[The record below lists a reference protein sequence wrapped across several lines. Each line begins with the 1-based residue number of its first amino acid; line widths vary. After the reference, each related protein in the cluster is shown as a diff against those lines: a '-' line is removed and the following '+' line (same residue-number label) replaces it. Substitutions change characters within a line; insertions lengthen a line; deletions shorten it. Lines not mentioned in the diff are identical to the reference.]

1 MLISRSL
8 KSSQRGV
15 TLFLAMIVLVAMM
28 LSGIALFRTVDSG
41 VLVAGNLAMQKS
53 ATRQGDQ
60 GSEAATTWLM
70 EKSQTDPT
78 ALHEDSGAVGYVD
91 YPFYVANALNDLP
104 TAGQGWPVWWTAY
117 TATHAP
123 AVLATD
129 PATGNTVAY
138 LIQRL
143 CSANGAP
150 HAGAVA
156 CATPPESTDEGGS
169 RGAGGIAMNRPTA
182 VYYRITSRIEGPR
195 NTVSFTQTVVSL

>member
-1 MLISRSL
+1 MLKIRAGKSR
-8 KSSQRGV
+8 QRGV

-28 LSGIALFRTVDSG
+28 LSGIALFRTADSG

-60 GSEAATTWLM
+60 GTEAAVTWLVANAG
-70 EKSQTDPT
+70 T
-78 ALHEDSGAVGYVD
+78 AVLHDHAPGFG
-91 YPFYVANALNDLP
+91 YVANALNDLP
-104 TAGQGWPVWWTAY
+104 APGDGWPVWWQAY
-117 TATHAP
+117 SATHAP

-143 CSANGAP
+143 CPGLGA
-150 HAGAVA
+150 AVS
-156 CATPPESTDEGGS
+156 CATPPDRSDDRSGMT
-169 RGAGGIAMNRPTA
+169 RPTA

-195 NTVSFTQTVVSL
+195 NTVSFIQTVVSL